1 MRAGFMMPIKPEFAK
16 RGKSAR
22 ARQVGM
28 LNQYAEFKEAEAQ
41 IESET
46 IETGQ
51 DRDKR
56 KSKDK

>member
-1 MRAGFMMPIKPEFAK
+1 MKAGFMMPIKHEFAK

-28 LNQYAEFKEAEAQ
+28 LNQYAEFKESEAQ

-46 IETGQ
+46 LETGR

-56 KSKDK
+56 NSKDT

>member
-1 MRAGFMMPIKPEFAK
+1 MRSNFMMPIEPEFAK

-22 ARQVGM
+22 ARQIGM
-28 LNQYAEFKEAEAQ
+28 LNQYAEFKEAEVQ
-41 IESET
+41 VEPET
-46 IETGQ
+46 DR